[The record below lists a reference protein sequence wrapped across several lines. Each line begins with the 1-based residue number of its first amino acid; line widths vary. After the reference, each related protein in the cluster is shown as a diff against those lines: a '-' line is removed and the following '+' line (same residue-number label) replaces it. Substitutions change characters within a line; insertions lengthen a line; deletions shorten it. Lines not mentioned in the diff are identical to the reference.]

1 MAATRRRSNRALVND
16 EKIRKAVIDEILDK
30 GVDRLSLREVGRRAG
45 LTHGATYARFEDVD
59 EMIIDTW
66 DAVLKSHVFASYQWC
81 QLASV
86 DPVAANVINLFD
98 AMEQATD
105 EFVAGLHV
113 IVASR
118 RQGPLREVID
128 AFLDEHV
135 RDFDPVSR
143 DYQPRDARVLTV
155 FSVLAGRLLMLHHRV
170 DEEELVKVGGQIIA
184 NIFTAHVDESFMHE
198 PVSLPVVLAP
208 RQRDPVR
215 VALSEA
221 AFVVVGRS
229 GVDHATFSRIARVAA
244 CPTAWDMYSSKSQLI
259 ATALRHDYVDPWM
272 RLVNFVNILEP
283 GYLAKMLHHA
293 TNGMDAD
300 RRRFSVEVSLALSY
314 HPDIRAAAREHM
326 DELESISVEIDDLS
340 DDERVLLRVLIRI
353 MAYSMFAVAFTESL
367 VRISPWEDLFHVGE
381 SIRLGVIAGYEE
393 TWVTL
398 RTKLLRYYYSQ
409 IR

>member
-16 EKIRKAVIDEILDK
+16 EKIRRAVIEEILDK
-30 GVDRLSLREVGRRAG
+30 GVDRLSLREVGQRAG

-66 DAVLKSHVFASYQWC
+66 EAVLKSHVFASYQWC

-113 IVASR
+113 VLVSR

-128 AFLDEHV
+128 SFLDEHV
-135 RDFDPVSR
+135 RDFDPATR
-143 DYQPRDARVLTV
+143 EYQPRDARALTV
-155 FSVLAGRLLMLHHRV
+155 FAVLAGRLLMLHHRLE
-170 DEEELVKVGGQIIA
+170 EEELVKVGGQIVA
-184 NIFTAHVDESFMHE
+184 NIFTAAVDESTMNE
-198 PVSLPVVLAP
+198 PVPLPVVLAP
-208 RQRDPVR
+208 RQRDLVR
-215 VALSEA
+215 IALSEA

-229 GVDHATFSRIARVAA
+229 GVDHATFSRIARVAG
-244 CPTAWDMYSSKSQLI
+244 CPTAHDIYSSKSQLI
-259 ATALRHDYVDPWM
+259 ATALRHDYIDPWM

-293 TNGMDAD
+293 TVMDPD
-300 RRRFSVEVSLALSY
+300 RRRFTLEVSLAISY
-314 HPDIRAAAREHM
+314 HPDIRTAAREHM
-326 DELESISVEIDDLS
+326 DELESITTEIDDLS
-340 DDERVLLRVLIRI
+340 EDERVLLRVLIRI
-353 MAYSMFAVAFTESL
+353 MAYSMFAVTFIESL
-367 VRISPWEDLFHVGE
+367 VRTSPWEDLFYIGE
-381 SIRLGVIAGYEE
+381 SIRMGVISGHEE
-393 TWVTL
+393 TWATL